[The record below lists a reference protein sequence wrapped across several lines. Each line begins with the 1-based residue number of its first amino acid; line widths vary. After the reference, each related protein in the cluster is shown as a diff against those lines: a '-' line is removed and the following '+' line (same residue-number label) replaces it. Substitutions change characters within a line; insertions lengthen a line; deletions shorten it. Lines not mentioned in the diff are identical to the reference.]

1 MRYLMWLLNAAIF
14 FVLFAFA
21 LNNQDSV
28 TLHLF
33 FGAHWQAPLVLVIL
47 VALVLG
53 VFLGV
58 AVMLPLWLRAHR
70 ARRQHSAS
78 LQANT
83 SFGDTN
89 LMQPPAHIDRR
100 HGL

>member
-1 MRYLMWLLNAAIF
+1 MKYLMWLLNAAIF

-33 FGAHWQAPLVLVIL
+33 FGASWQAPLVLVIL
-47 VALVLG
+47 AALVLG
-53 VFLGV
+53 LFLGV
-58 AVMLPLWLRAHR
+58 AVMLPLWLRAKR
-70 ARRQHSAS
+70 ARRLAAS
-78 LQANT
+78 QAST
-83 SFGDTN
+83 AFGTESTLLPD
-89 LMQPPAHIDRR
+89 PGDASR